1 MVQPFKITQSN
12 PLKAFNRKIISAWPQ
27 GSLALGINSVTTWGP
42 WTHLIFMGLDMFAP
56 PLLAY
61 AHNITPITDVS
72 RSIYG
77 HMLKIIS
84 AHYMGLSDDRMHRLA
99 LEAIA

>member
-1 MVQPFKITQSN
+1 
-12 PLKAFNRKIISAWPQ
+12 
-27 GSLALGINSVTTWGP
+27 
-42 WTHLIFMGLDMFAP
+42 MGLDMFAS

-61 AHNITPITDVS
+61 AHNITPIADES

-77 HMLKIIS
+77 HMLKIIPV
-84 AHYMGLSDDRMHRLA
+84 HYMGLSDDHMHRLA